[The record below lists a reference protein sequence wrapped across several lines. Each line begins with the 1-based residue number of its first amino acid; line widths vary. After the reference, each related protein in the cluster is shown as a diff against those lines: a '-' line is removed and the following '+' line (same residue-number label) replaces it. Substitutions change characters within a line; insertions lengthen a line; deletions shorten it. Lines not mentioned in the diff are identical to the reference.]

1 MTLIRRLNCFDAPK
15 IKKMISYLGDNEK
28 ISKTL
33 SNEAFGLI
41 YGLLPLKYK
50 FLPESYILLEK
61 KEILGLIT
69 VVPTSGNPY
78 KINITRL
85 IFQQN
90 MYDVGKRLVEFVIAR
105 FGAKGAASFKVTVDQ
120 SHDELLN
127 LFMQGC
133 GFRQCSFENLWKLDN
148 FKPKTNAKANFRYCQ
163 NSDSK
168 QVAQLYNN
176 ELKNLYKPSLQRL
189 KTEYKEPVFE
199 GLTNFYKNRYVLEEP
214 SNHRIIAYLSITTS
228 DNLNFIIDMSVNDAY
243 NIPYDEI
250 INFALGEISR
260 RKTKFLH
267 S

>member
-41 YGLLPLKYK
+41 HGILPLKYK

-90 MYDVGKRLVEFVIAR
+90 MYDVGKSRKQMRKQILDTARTRILSRL
-105 FGAKGAASFKVTVDQ
+105 
-120 SHDELLN
+120 HN
-127 LFMQGC
+127 
-133 GFRQCSFENLWKLDN
+133 
-148 FKPKTNAKANFRYCQ
+148 Y
-163 NSDSK
+163 
-168 QVAQLYNN
+168 
-176 ELKNLYKPSLQRL
+176 
-189 KTEYKEPVFE
+189 
-199 GLTNFYKNRYVLEEP
+199 
-214 SNHRIIAYLSITTS
+214 ITT
-228 DNLNFIIDMSVNDAY
+228 N
-243 NIPYDEI
+243 
-250 INFALGEISR
+250 
-260 RKTKFLH
+260 
-267 S
+267 